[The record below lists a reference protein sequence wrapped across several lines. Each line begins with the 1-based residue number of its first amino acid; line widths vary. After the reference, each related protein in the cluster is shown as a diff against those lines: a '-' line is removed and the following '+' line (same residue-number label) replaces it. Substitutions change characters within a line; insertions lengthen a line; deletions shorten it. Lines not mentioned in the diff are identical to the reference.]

1 MHYYKRFSPKCRIW
15 YDEAAAEKNIHG
27 EIDYRYVKYPM
38 SFYKKVD
45 KFSKNKKYNYCFIGS
60 YLVDQ
65 ATSVNRKWIIDF
77 IKKHFNKNSYLQ
89 FTDTKSKSKLSSFG
103 SFDYTHRRVG
113 FVPKE
118 RPVHLR
124 NYFDKN
130 YYQRMCES
138 KFTLCPSGDSFWS
151 MRFYEALMCK
161 SIPIVFSKD
170 ETFRSEEES
179 LLDYKYY
186 LASDP
191 NPEYRQ
197 DWADHNYDIFLKYHT
212 FDSVSLAK
220 RKSPPKRQIRKPQ
233 YKRAP
238 PKPQSR
244 RPAPK
249 PQPKRAPPKP
259 QAKRAPPKPQARRPA
274 PKPQAKRA
282 PPKPQARRPEPKPQP
297 KPQQKPQSQPQPP
310 PKQKRG
316 VFVKLHPTIK
326 KQMEHIRR
334 RNQTKKHAKK

>member
-1 MHYYKRFSPKCRIW
+1 MHYYKRFCPKCIMW
-15 YDEAAAEKNIHG
+15 YDEAATEKNIYG
-27 EIDYRYVKYPM
+27 EVDYRYIKYPM
-38 SFYKKVD
+38 SFYKKVEN
-45 KFSKNKKYNYCFIGS
+45 FSKNKKYDYCFIGS

-65 ATSVNRKWIIDF
+65 ATSVNRKWILDF
-77 IKKHFNKNSYLQ
+77 IKTHFNENSYLQ

-118 RPVHLR
+118 RPVYLR

-130 YYQRMCES
+130 YYQKMCES

-161 SIPIVFSKD
+161 SIPIVISKD
-170 ETFRSEEES
+170 ETFRSEAES

-191 NPEYRQ
+191 NPEYRE
-197 DWADHNYDIFLKYHT
+197 DWANHNYEIFLKYHT
-212 FDSVSLAK
+212 FDSVSLTK
-220 RKSPPKRQIRKPQ
+220 RKSPPKRPIRKPQ
-233 YKRAP
+233 PKKTP

-249 PQPKRAPPKP
+249 PKRAPPKP
-259 QAKRAPPKPQARRPA
+259 KLPPKR
-274 PKPQAKRA
+274 
-282 PPKPQARRPEPKPQP
+282 
-297 KPQQKPQSQPQPP
+297 
-310 PKQKRG
+310 KRG
-316 VFVKLHPTIK
+316 VFVKLHPFIK

-334 RNQTKKHAKK
+334 KNQKKKHLQK